1 MQYLLSIHETI
12 SLKSGNFFRA
22 TYKCVMETSAT
33 SCGSINQLIMHNVTP
48 IYKDH
53 EKLITESSLTA
64 WVGEEAPQ
72 IYALLAVMIISSH
85 LSGNWPRLG
94 ACPPR
99 RQTEERVPG
108 QQKVSIVRARSV
120 ETSADWASQTA
131 ATQQTLHWL
140 QQQLSVLSPQCNS
153 KHDGDDVND
162 EET

>member
-1 MQYLLSIHETI
+1 MSSSANVLSTILTILCMQYLLSIHETI

-131 ATQQTLHWL
+131 ATQLTLHWL
-140 QQQLSVLSPQCNS
+140 RQQLTRL
-153 KHDGDDVND
+153 
-162 EET
+162 